1 MITVKLDYTLESS
14 LERKKYVEKIVEEN
28 PDLTNDDLEVLA
40 DYLIFCMEKEE
51 RKQKKILTE
60 NRMVTINKR
69 ETSYQA
75 LADKFENGE
84 DGIYAIKNDNK
95 HTLFQ
100 PKQKITQHDIDTI
113 PGMKEIQ
120 GAIEDWKRISATATG
135 RSRYLAKKALID
147 FRKQQYQIKSEYLV
161 RAHSIHYS
169 MPLSVA
175 LENSQWVDPDGEVHW
190 TGISLCD
197 PRCCSGILCNYSNL
211 KQNA

>member
-14 LERKKYVEKIVEEN
+14 LERKEYVEKVVEEN

-51 RKQKKILTE
+51 RKAKKILTE

-95 HTLFQ
+95 HVLFQ
-100 PKQKITQHDIDTI
+100 PKQKITQHDIDTL
-113 PGMKEIQ
+113 PGMKEVQ
-120 GAIEDWKRISATATG
+120 EAIEDWKRIAASATG
-135 RSRYLAKKALID
+135 RSKYLAKKALIE
-147 FRKQQYQIKSEYLV
+147 FRKQQYQIKSEYLIH
-161 RAHSIHYS
+161 AHSIHYS
-169 MPLSVA
+169 LPSSIKLDGD
-175 LENSQWVDPDGEVHW
+175 EWVDPEGAIRWRGV
-190 TGISLCD
+190 SLCD
-197 PRCCSGILCNYSNL
+197 PKCCSGILCNYSNL